1 MPTLALSDHVSLDCV
16 YDAILFEMAVMHPRM
31 PEAREALLKS
41 RLFTLVVAADS
52 GAYKPADL
60 MWLFRE
66 AMNSV

>member
-1 MPTLALSDHVSLDCV
+1 MPTPALSDDVSLDYV

-31 PEAREALLKS
+31 PEEREALLKS

-52 GAYKPADL
+52 GECKPADL